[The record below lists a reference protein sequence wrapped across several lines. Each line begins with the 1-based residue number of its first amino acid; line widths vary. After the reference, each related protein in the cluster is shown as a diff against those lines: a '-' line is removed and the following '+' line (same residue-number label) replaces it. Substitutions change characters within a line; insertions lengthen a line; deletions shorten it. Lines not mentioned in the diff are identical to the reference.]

1 MRTKKIGLVSYDYST
16 YGGQGRFTIGLR
28 RHLAASADIQV
39 RVLSPVQPHFDGDV
53 MAGRALAR
61 LGRNLG
67 FSLAASV
74 SLRRWRD
81 RYDIDL
87 FHLNGGPGG
96 VLLSWGT
103 EQPIV
108 YTAHHTYAQQARLVP
123 GQGWKSQLAILERLG
138 YKSARA
144 IAADTRSTAESL
156 VEELSQPRDKTVVI
170 PCGVDG
176 QTFRPLDEPKLPG
189 TALFVGRLEH
199 RKGFL
204 FLMNAWCRLAKQDPS
219 ATLYVIGDG
228 PERPRAEAVLAEHGL
243 GASVVFLGRVNQEDL
258 VAWYN
263 RVSCVVIP
271 SVFEGFGLVAVE
283 ALACGTPVV
292 ATDSEGLRDVIED
305 GTDGRLVA
313 YGDIEA
319 MGDALGEALAA
330 GKPLSDERREAV
342 RAAYAWPQIA
352 TRYEGF
358 YKDALAASRPNSPDP
373 AGASSGAQDVYSP
386 QVHWKTSEKS

>member
-28 RHLAASADIQV
+28 RHLAASDDVQV
-39 RVLSPVQPHFDGDV
+39 RTLSPVQPHYDGDV

-67 FSLAASV
+67 FSLVASV

-96 VLLSWGT
+96 VLLPWGT
-103 EQPIV
+103 DQPLV
-108 YTAHHTYAQQARLVP
+108 YTTHHTYAQQARLVP
-123 GQGWKSQLAILERLG
+123 GQRWKSQLAIFERLG

-156 VEELSQPRDKTVVI
+156 VGELSVPRNKTFVI
-170 PCGVDG
+170 PCGIDS
-176 QTFRPLDEPKLPG
+176 QTFRPLGEPKLPR
-189 TALFVGRLEH
+189 TALFVGRLER

-204 FLMNAWCRLAKQDPS
+204 FLLDAWCRLAKRDPS
-219 ATLYVIGDG
+219 ATLYVIGHG
-228 PERPRAEAVLAEHGL
+228 PERPRAEKVLAEHGL

-258 VAWYN
+258 INWYN

-271 SVFEGFGLVAVE
+271 SVFEGFGLVALE

-305 GTDGRLVA
+305 DTDGRLIA
-313 YGDIEA
+313 YGDVEA
-319 MGDALGEALAA
+319 MSEALAEA
-330 GKPLSDERREAV
+330 LATSKRLSDERREAV
-342 RAAYAWPQIA
+342 RAAYAWPNIA
-352 TRYEGF
+352 KRYELF
-358 YKDALAASRPNSPDP
+358 YRAALAADPISPDV
-373 AGASSGAQDVYSP
+373 ASVALTP
-386 QVHWKTSEKS
+386 KPN